1 MLPRMWPAVLV
12 VSLLTPM
19 ATTSSMNARF
29 LTGAVAEG
37 AATHMQADVLTS
49 TDLQTALDLEA
60 QKQLASC
67 GEASSCMAEIA
78 AALDAELVITGTLL
92 AVGHELT
99 LQLAAYDVKKAS
111 SAGRKTLASSSVPA
125 FAAPAQATA
134 AAFVANALLGRD
146 ANMRLRVLVLDVDTA
161 AADRVLAGEA
171 SSPTTASTPSRFG
184 WLSVGGGAGIVV
196 GAAGLVWGGLALADA
211 DAANREL
218 TSTPPPPVA
227 KQQELDATIQRSL
240 PIAAIGLLGGG
251 LVALASAGLV
261 VWDGVT
267 E

>member
-19 ATTSSMNARF
+19 ATTSSMNGRF

-37 AATHMQADVLTS
+37 AATHAQADVLTS

-99 LQLAAYDVKKAS
+99 LQLAAYDVKRAS

-125 FAAPAQATA
+125 FAAPAQAAT
-134 AAFVANALLGRD
+134 AAFVASALTGRD
-146 ANMRLRVLVLDVDTA
+146 PQKRLRVLVLDVDTA

-171 SSPTTASTPSRFG
+171 SPSSTSTPSRFG
-184 WLSVGGGAGIVV
+184 WLTVGGGAGAVV

-211 DAANREL
+211 DAANRAL
-218 TSTPPPPVA
+218 TSTPPPRVA
-227 KQQELDATIQRSL
+227 KQRELQATIDASL
-240 PIAAIGLLGGG
+240 PIAGLGLLGGG
-251 LVALASAGLV
+251 VVALASAGLI